1 MKNSKLEQEDVMDQE
16 LKRALGFLLGQI
28 YRVQKRIN
36 ENDSDIC
43 PVSGSTIYGLL
54 NGIEPVID
62 ENLPTNMAVSEDD
75 INAVADVLQPYFD
88 DPEKL
93 SEFTGYYQIEP
104 ELESRAVSRLKA
116 IRILTYFKSGG
127 SFTNVIEKMDSAN
140 SPSECRTFRIHDY
153 EK

>member
-1 MKNSKLEQEDVMDQE
+1 MDQE

-28 YRVQKRIN
+28 YRIEKRIN
-36 ENDSDIC
+36 HNDSDIC
-43 PVSGSTIYGLL
+43 PVPESTIYGLL
-54 NGIEPVID
+54 NGIEPIID
-62 ENLPTNMAVSEDD
+62 ENLPTNMAVSDDD
-75 INAVADVLQPYFD
+75 ISAVADVLQPYFD

-104 ELESRAVSRLKA
+104 ELERRGVSRSKA
-116 IRILTYFKSGG
+116 MLILTYFQSDS
-127 SFTNVIEKMDSAN
+127 SFTNVIEKMDSPG